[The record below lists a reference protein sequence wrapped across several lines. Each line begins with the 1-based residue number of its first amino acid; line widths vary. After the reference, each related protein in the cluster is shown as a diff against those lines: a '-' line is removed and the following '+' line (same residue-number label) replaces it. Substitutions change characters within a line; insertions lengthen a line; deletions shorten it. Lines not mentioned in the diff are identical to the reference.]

1 MMKQCEECR
10 IWTSHAACPLCLVS
24 MEGLSDGSEEKRYP
38 SYMDRKFSRRRTP
51 KITVLAGISA
61 ILICLLI
68 NIIVMPQLL
77 WIFHVAGAVM
87 YMLVSFN
94 HTILSKSHLGSKIV
108 MQVMSLTVL
117 LLLIDSQSG
126 AEFLSWSVN
135 YVVPLLIISGMV
147 MITSIV
153 LFRRIK
159 WSSHFSFMIMMLTLG
174 FFPAALFAAGITS
187 VIWPSAVAAAYA
199 VSAIMI
205 MIIFAQQAL
214 LTQLGRRFHI

>member
-1 MMKQCEECR
+1 
-10 IWTSHAACPLCLVS
+10 
-24 MEGLSDGSEEKRYP
+24 
-38 SYMDRKFSRRRTP
+38 MDRKFSRRRTP

-108 MQVMSLTVL
+108 MHVLSLTVL
-117 LLLIDSQSG
+117 LLLIDSQWG
-126 AEFLSWSVN
+126 AESLSSSVN
-135 YVVPLLIISGMV
+135 YVAPLLIMSGVVLIS
-147 MITSIV
+147 SIV

-159 WSSHFSFMIMMLTLG
+159 WSSYFTFMIMMLTLAI
-174 FFPAALFAAGITS
+174 FP
-187 VIWPSAVAAAYA
+187 
-199 VSAIMI
+199 
-205 MIIFAQQAL
+205 
-214 LTQLGRRFHI
+214 

>member
-1 MMKQCEECR
+1 MKQCEECR
-10 IWTSHAACPLCLVS
+10 IWTSHAACPLCLGS
-24 MEGLSDGSEEKRYP
+24 MEGLSDGTGEERYP
-38 SYMDRKFSRRRTP
+38 SYADRKFSRRRTP
-51 KITVLAGISA
+51 RITMLAGITA
-61 ILICLLI
+61 VLICLLI
-68 NIIVMPQLL
+68 NIVIMPQFL

-108 MQVMSLTVL
+108 MQVMSLTIL

-135 YVVPLLIISGMV
+135 YVVPFLIISGMV

-153 LFRRIK
+153 FFRRIK
-159 WSSHFSFMIMMLTLG
+159 WSSYFSFMIMMLILG
-174 FFPAALFAAGITS
+174 FLPAALYAAGVTT
-187 VIWPSAVAAAYA
+187 VIWPSALAAAYA
-199 VSAIMI
+199 VSVIIIM
-205 MIIFAQQAL
+205 MIFAQQAV

>member
-1 MMKQCEECR
+1 MKQCEECR
-10 IWTSHAACPLCLVS
+10 IWTSHAACPLCLGS
-24 MEGLSDGSEEKRYP
+24 MEGLSDGTEEKKYP

-51 KITVLAGISA
+51 KMTMLAGITV

-68 NIIVMPQLL
+68 NIVIMPQFL

-108 MQVMSLTVL
+108 MQVMSLTIL
-117 LLLIDSQSG
+117 LLMIDSQSG

-135 YVVPLLIISGMV
+135 YVVPFLIISGMV

-153 LFRRIK
+153 FFRRIK
-159 WSSHFSFMIMMLTLG
+159 WSSYFSFMIMMLILG
-174 FFPAALFAAGITS
+174 FLPAALFAAGITT

-199 VSAIMI
+199 VSVIIIM
-205 MIIFAQQAL
+205 MLFAQQAL